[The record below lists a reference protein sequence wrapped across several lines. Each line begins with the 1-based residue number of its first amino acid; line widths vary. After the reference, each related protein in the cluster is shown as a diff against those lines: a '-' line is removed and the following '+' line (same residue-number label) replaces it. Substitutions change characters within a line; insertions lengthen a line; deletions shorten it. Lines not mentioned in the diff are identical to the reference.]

1 MPTPEE
7 KREFL
12 LKDFSEISNLRNNY
26 ANMRLVALGTVLTL
40 MSAIVA
46 FGKGTQYPDV
56 LGIYAVLLLM
66 VFTGVRIISAI
77 NRGLYVFVDYLQW
90 IEEELGVIGFTS
102 QWNRYLRFNQSD
114 SGSYAFVVATRAM
127 NFVTSVYVITDSG
140 LLISQGKMIAVIAVL
155 AAITLFMWNELH
167 IRNQLNPKG
176 FVRRINSEWIK
187 ARKLCLEER
196 NLDEK
201 TTM

>member
-12 LKDFSEISNLRNNY
+12 LKDFGEISSLRNSY

-66 VFTGVRIISAI
+66 VFTGIRIISAI
-77 NRGLYVFVDYLQW
+77 NRGLYVFVAYLEW
-90 IEEELGVIGFTS
+90 IEKELGVKGFTS
-102 QWNRYLRFNQSD
+102 QWNHYLDTNQRD

-127 NFVTSVYVITDSG
+127 NFVSGAYVITDSG
-140 LLISQGKMIAVIAVL
+140 LQLSKGKMVAVVPVLIAIVVFI
-155 AAITLFMWNELH
+155 WNELH

-176 FVRRINSEWIK
+176 FVRRIKSEWVK
-187 ARKLCLEER
+187 ARTRCLGER
-196 NLDEK
+196 NLE
-201 TTM
+201 

>member
-12 LKDFSEISNLRNNY
+12 LKDFGEISNLRNSY
-26 ANMRLVALGTVLTL
+26 ANMRLIALGTVLTL

-56 LGIYAVLLLM
+56 LGIYAVLLLI
-66 VFTGVRIISAI
+66 VFTGIRIISAI

-102 QWNRYLRFNQSD
+102 QWNRYLRFNQRD
-114 SGSYAFVVATRAM
+114 SGSYAFVVATRAL

-140 LLISQGKMIAVIAVL
+140 LQISKGKMVAVIPVFIAIAVFI
-155 AAITLFMWNELH
+155 WNELH

-196 NLDEK
+196 NLE
-201 TTM
+201 